1 MGVSTPAQRFWG
13 RFRMKTHRSAK
24 NGVLIQLEDH
34 GAGTSRLP
42 RIRKILDYGGN
53 HPSVKVCWNSN
64 PTDLLDGGFASNFKL
79 VRDQIGQVHM
89 RDLFVEE
96 YPWLMAYEG
105 DSPRTGP

>member
-1 MGVSTPAQRFWG
+1 MGVTTPAQRFWG

-24 NGVLIQLEDH
+24 NGVLI
-34 GAGTSRLP
+34 
-42 RIRKILDYGGN
+42 
-53 HPSVKVCWNSN
+53 

>member
-1 MGVSTPAQRFWG
+1 
-13 RFRMKTHRSAK
+13 MKTHRSAK
-24 NGVLIQLEDH
+24 NGVLIQLEVH